1 MHAEPTRPRWMTIA
15 AALCL
20 VTLAVAVFRDLFVA
34 DSRAV
39 EVWFGLEVRGW
50 RAVLTAPIHWAIF
63 AIGAWGFWTGAPW
76 IIPCAAGYLFY
87 AAFSHLVWSE
97 ASAHGRGWPIGL
109 VQALA
114 ISAVGYLL
122 LRRRVPT

>member
-1 MHAEPTRPRWMTIA
+1 MTIA

-34 DSRAV
+34 DSRPV

-50 RAVLTAPIHWAIF
+50 PAVLTAPIHWAIF
-63 AIGAWGFWTGAPW
+63 AIGAWAFWSGAPW
-76 IIPCAAGYLFY
+76 IIPWAAGYLFY

-97 ASAHGRGWPIGL
+97 ASAHGRGWAIGL